1 LAYIIRSYYFKEN
14 RARTPENGAAIMA
27 LSPRY
32 FSLFAIFLPEWRR
45 FAAPVIVCTPAFAPI
60 SSLD

>member
-1 LAYIIRSYYFKEN
+1 LAYIIRTYYFKEN

-32 FSLFAIFLPEWRR
+32 SSLFIIFLSQWRR
-45 FAAPVIVCTPAFAPI
+45 FAAPVIVYAPAFAPI
-60 SSLD
+60 SNLD